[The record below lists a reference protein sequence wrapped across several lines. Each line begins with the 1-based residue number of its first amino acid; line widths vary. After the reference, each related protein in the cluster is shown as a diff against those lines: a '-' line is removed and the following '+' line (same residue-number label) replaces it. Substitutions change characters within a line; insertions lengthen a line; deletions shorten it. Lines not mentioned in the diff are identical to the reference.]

1 MSITILTTLPSL
13 VTSVVSHKT
22 GTSNTAEVRF
32 NQKLMLLLI
41 YLPDGL
47 LNIST
52 SQELLLPQMVM
63 MSLER
68 LPTTPPL
75 KKLST
80 GMQLEI
86 GLPDTKPLS
95 QKKNTQLNIQ
105 EIFKLSEEEN
115 TCGLLSLTMVQ
126 ESLLMVMLSL
136 ITGANTEAE
145 EENIS

>member
-1 MSITILTTLPSL
+1 
-13 VTSVVSHKT
+13 
-22 GTSNTAEVRF
+22 
-32 NQKLMLLLI
+32 MLLLI

-68 LPTTPPL
+68 LLTTPPL

-95 QKKNTQLNIQ
+95 QRKNTQLNIQ

-126 ESLLMVMLSL
+126 ESLLMEMLSL

>member
-1 MSITILTTLPSL
+1 
-13 VTSVVSHKT
+13 VVSHKT

-32 NQKLMLLLI
+32 NQKLIKLLI
-41 YLPDGL
+41 YLLDGL

-68 LPTTPPL
+68 LLTTPPL

-80 GMQLEI
+80 GVELET

-95 QKKNTQLNIQ
+95 QNPITQVNFL
-105 EIFKLSEEEN
+105 EILKLSEEEN